1 MQDLEA
7 LFTTLTSG
15 NDDLAEAAAQKLN
28 NFGAVAYQSL
38 VDLLNSTDAD
48 TRWWAVR
55 TLANFTEQNVADHLI
70 SALDDPDL
78 SVQQCAALA
87 LCQNPTN
94 QAINALIKAINS
106 HDPILARLAGEALT
120 SIGESAVLPLIEVL
134 ENSSQPAR
142 FVAARALAMI
152 SDPRAIP
159 ALYAAM
165 GEDSALLDYW
175 ANEGLDRMGAGMV
188 YFNP

>member
-1 MQDLEA
+1 MQDLDA
-7 LFTTLTSG
+7 LFKTLTSG
-15 NDDLAEAAAQKLN
+15 NDDQAEAAAQKLN
-28 NFGAVAYQSL
+28 NFGDVAYQNL

-55 TLANFTEQNVADHLI
+55 ALANFTEQNVADHLI

-134 ENSSQPAR
+134 ENSSQSAR
-142 FVAARALAMI
+142 LVAARALAMI

-159 ALYAAM
+159 ALYAIL

-175 ANEGLDRMGAGMV
+175 ANEGLDRMETGMV